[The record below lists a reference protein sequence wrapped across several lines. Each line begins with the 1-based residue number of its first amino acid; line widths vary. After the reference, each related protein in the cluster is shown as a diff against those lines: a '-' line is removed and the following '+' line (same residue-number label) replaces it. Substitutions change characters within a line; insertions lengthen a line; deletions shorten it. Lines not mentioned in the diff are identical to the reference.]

1 MGGLG
6 IFFLSYVELFSCFF
20 KFNGLNIMY
29 VGLNTMYI
37 NILLHNDISGMS
49 RFNVCRGVVLL
60 I

>member
-20 KFNGLNIMY
+20 KFNGLSIMY

>member
-1 MGGLG
+1 
-6 IFFLSYVELFSCFF
+6 
-20 KFNGLNIMY
+20 MY
-29 VGLNTMYI
+29 VRLNTMYL

>member
-1 MGGLG
+1 MGGFG
-6 IFFLSYVELFSCFF
+6 ILFLSYVELFSCFF

-29 VGLNTMYI
+29 VRLNTMYL

>member
-6 IFFLSYVELFSCFF
+6 ILFLSYVELFSCFF
-20 KFNGLNIMY
+20 RFNGLNIMY
-29 VGLNTMYI
+29 VRRNIIYL

>member
-1 MGGLG
+1 MGGFG

-29 VGLNTMYI
+29 VRLNTMYL